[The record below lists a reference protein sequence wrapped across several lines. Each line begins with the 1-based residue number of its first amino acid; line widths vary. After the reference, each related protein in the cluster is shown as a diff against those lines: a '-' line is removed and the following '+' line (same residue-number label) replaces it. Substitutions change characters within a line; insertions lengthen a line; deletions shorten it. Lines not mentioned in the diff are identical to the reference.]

1 MYMQGSIE
9 PSLFMHTHKHTHMHV
24 YLKRK
29 CLESGRER
37 DMNGG
42 GEEKGVSREIYD
54 VLKKLIKM
62 LRICKIY

>member
-1 MYMQGSIE
+1 
-9 PSLFMHTHKHTHMHV
+9 MHV
-24 YLKRK
+24 YLRRKR
-29 CLESGRER
+29 LESGRER
-37 DMNGG
+37 DMKGG